1 MAEVMLSAL
10 LPVLFEKLASAASKK
25 IAIYKGINAEIKKT
39 HESLKDIQE
48 LLADASDKEIT
59 SPRVKEWLNDLQHLA
74 YDIDDVLDDLAIQA
88 MDREFNRQSDAITSK
103 VRSLIP
109 IPSCCTNFTER
120 TRLHDNLDAI
130 TTRLQDLLKKK
141 DGLGLI
147 VKGENRPKNIN
158 RRLETSVVDTSR
170 IVGRQAEKEAL
181 VKQLLSP
188 ANDPCGQNYSI
199 VPIFGM
205 GGVGKTTLAK
215 ILYNEEQVRDHF
227 QLKAWVCV
235 SDEFDIFSISK
246 VIFKSVAPEVKEE
259 FTDFNSLQVALTNHL
274 RGKRFLLVLDDV
286 WSEDYDGWEILARPF
301 HTCTTGSKIIITTR
315 KNELIKKLVYGPLNK
330 PMEILSNEDAVSL
343 VALHALGLNNFDSHI
358 SLKPCA
364 EGIVKKCGGLP
375 LALISLGRL
384 LRTRKDEV
392 EHWKEVL
399 NSEIWSLKDGGGI
412 LPALKLSYHD
422 LSAPLKQLFAY
433 CSLFPKDFLFDK
445 EELVLLWMAEGF
457 LHESTP
463 RHSTKERLGHEYFDE
478 LLSRSFFQ
486 HAPISESMFVMH
498 DLVNDLA
505 TYVAHE
511 FFVRLDN
518 EIKKNTR
525 VEMLG
530 RYRHMSFVREEYVV
544 LKKFEA
550 FKSAKKLRTFMATSV
565 GVVENWQYFY
575 ISNKVLVDLLPEL
588 PLLRVLNLSNFQ
600 ITEVPDS
607 IGTLRH
613 LRYLNLSNNTRI
625 THLPESLCNLYCLQT
640 LILFGCYA
648 LTKLP
653 NNFLKLKEL
662 RHLDLGDTKILQMP
676 LGIGELNNLQTLS
689 RIVVGGESR
698 FEIAKLKDFNNLCGK
713 VSIKGLDKVKN
724 TLDARVANFSQK
736 RISEFEVE
744 WSDESNGSRN
754 EILDYEVL
762 NELKP
767 CNDHLEQ
774 LKITSYGG
782 SKFPNWVGSS
792 SFRHL
797 KHVSISD
804 CKRCSSLPSLGQL
817 LSLKKLVIE
826 GLDGVEVVGLEL
838 FGTGDVF
845 PSLEKLSF
853 VCMHG
858 WKKWST
864 NSGIVFP
871 SLKNLFIE
879 DCPNLVEVILASL
892 PSLNDLG
899 LVNCSNL
906 VEVTLE
912 ALPSLNVLE
921 IAECNSLV
929 LKRSIQVASAITK
942 LTINN
947 IAGLS
952 DVVWRGVLEHLGVVE
967 ELCIESCNE
976 LSYLWES
983 YWESY
988 EVESKILVKLRKLK
1002 VRSCDNLVSLG
1013 EKDEVDSYNRSNFL
1027 TSLRMLKIWR
1037 CKNMVHC
1044 NFPDS
1049 IEMLEVYDC
1058 PSITTI
1064 SLSSTTTGGQK
1075 LKSFS
1080 IRGCD
1085 KLLEKEWGG
1094 ENISKMLEEV
1104 NIIGWTNLKSMIE
1117 LNYLVHLTK
1126 LTIRDCESL
1135 ESFPYNELSNLS
1147 LLKSLGII
1155 KCPNIDAC
1163 GLWPPNLCFLEIGK
1177 LKKPISQWEPQ
1188 NFPKSLVELC
1198 LWCDDEVSDDF
1209 SHLLPSSLTSLSIHE
1224 STKLESVSMELQHL
1238 TSLKELF
1245 FLGCRNLKKVSC
1257 SQQIPSLQHLYFY
1270 YCPKMMEL
1278 PEMLLPSLLSLSIWG
1293 NCTKEVKERCSS
1305 SKGGGCYWPLI
1316 SHIPHI
1322 DIDDQEEC

>member
-1 MAEVMLSAL
+1 MAEVVLSAL
-10 LPVLFEKLASAASKK
+10 LPVIFDKLASAALKK
-25 IAIYKGINAEIKKT
+25 IAIYKGIDVEIKKT
-39 HESLKDIQE
+39 QESLKDTQD
-48 LLADASDKEIT
+48 LLADASNKEIT
-59 SPRVKEWLNDLQHLA
+59 NPRVKEWLNDLQHLA
-74 YDIDDVLDDLAIQA
+74 YDIDDILDGLAIQA

-103 VRSLIP
+103 VRKLIP
-109 IPSCCTNFTER
+109 CCCTNFTER
-120 TRLHDNLDAI
+120 THLHEKLDVI
-130 TTRLQDLLKKK
+130 TTRLQELLEKKG
-141 DGLGLI
+141 GLGLI
-147 VKGENRPKNIN
+147 VKGENRPKNLN

-170 IVGRQAEKEAL
+170 IVGRQAEKEAFI
-181 VKQLLSP
+181 KQLLTP
-188 ANDPCGQNYSI
+188 EVDPCDQNYSI

-205 GGVGKTTLAK
+205 GGVGKTTLAR
-215 ILYNEEQVRDHF
+215 ILYNVQQVRDHF
-227 QLKAWVCV
+227 QLKVWVCV
-235 SDEFDIFSISK
+235 SDEFDVFAISK
-246 VIFKSVAPEVKEE
+246 VIFNSVAPEVKEE
-259 FTDFNSLQVALTNHL
+259 FKDFNSLQVALKNHL

-286 WSEDYDGWEILARPF
+286 WTEDYDAWEILAKPF

-330 PMEILSNEDAVSL
+330 PMESLSNEDALSL
-343 VALHALGLNNFDSHI
+343 VALHALGLNNFDSHL

-375 LALISLGRL
+375 LALIALGRL
-384 LRTRKDEV
+384 LRPRKDEV

-412 LPALKLSYHD
+412 LPALRLSYHE

-457 LHESTP
+457 LHESAPT
-463 RHSTKERLGHEYFDE
+463 HLTEERLGQEYFDE

-498 DLVNDLA
+498 DLLNDLA

-550 FKSAKKLRTFMATSV
+550 FKSAKNLRTFLATSV
-565 GVVENWQYFY
+565 GVVENCQPFY
-575 ISNKVLVDLLPEL
+575 LSNQVLTDLLPEL
-588 PLLRVLNLSNFQ
+588 PLLRVLNLSDFQ

-613 LRYLNLSNNTRI
+613 LRYLNLSNNTKI
-625 THLPESLCNLYCLQT
+625 TYLPESMCNLYCLQT
-640 LILFGCYA
+640 LILFGCRS

-653 NNFLKLKEL
+653 NSFLKLKEL
-662 RHLDLGDTKILQMP
+662 RHLDLRRTKILQMP
-676 LGIGELNNLQTLS
+676 LGIDELNNLQTLS

-744 WSDESNGSRN
+744 WSDESNGSGN
-754 EILDYEVL
+754 KILDYEVL

-817 LSLKKLVIE
+817 SSLKELVIE

-853 VCMHG
+853 VRMHG

-864 NSGIVFP
+864 NSRIVFP
-871 SLKNLFIE
+871 SLKKLFIE
-879 DCPNLVEVILASL
+879 DCPNLVEVTLASL

-906 VEVTLE
+906 VEVTLDV
-912 ALPSLNVLE
+912 LPSLNVLE

-942 LTINN
+942 LTISN

-952 DVVWRGVLEHLGVVE
+952 DVVWRGVLEHLGAVK
-967 ELCIESCNE
+967 ELCINSCNE
-976 LSYLWES
+976 LSYL
-983 YWESY
+983 WESY
-988 EVESKILVKLRKLK
+988 EVESKILVKLRNLE
-1002 VRSCDNLVSLG
+1002 VFSCDNLVSLG
-1013 EKDEVDSYNRSNFL
+1013 EKEEDDYYKSNFL
-1027 TSLRMLKIWR
+1027 TSLKMIKLYR

-1044 NFPDS
+1044 SFSDS
-1049 IEMLEVYDC
+1049 IEMLDVYSC
-1058 PSITTI
+1058 PSIKTI
-1064 SLSSTTTGGQK
+1064 SLLSSTTTGGQK
-1075 LKSFS
+1075 LKSLY
-1080 IRGCD
+1080 IWGCN

-1094 ENISKMLEEV
+1094 EKHKMLEDV
-1104 NIIGWTNLKSMIE
+1104 KIIGWTNLKSMIE
-1117 LNYLVHLTK
+1117 LNYLVHLTR
-1126 LTIRDCESL
+1126 LYIRDCESL
-1135 ESFPYNELSNLS
+1135 ESFPYKELSNLIS
-1147 LLKSLGII
+1147 LKSFGII
-1155 KCPNIDAC
+1155 NCPNVDAC
-1163 GLWPPNLCFLEIGK
+1163 GLWPPNLCSLSIGK

-1188 NFPKSLVELC
+1188 NFPKSLDRLELC
-1198 LWCDDEVSDDF
+1198 FEDEVSDDF
-1209 SHLLPSSLTSLSIHE
+1209 NEICHLLPSSLTSLSINE
-1224 STKLESVSMELQHL
+1224 YEKLESVSLQHL
-1238 TSLKELF
+1238 TSLQRLSFWK
-1245 FLGCRNLKKVSC
+1245 CRNLKKVSC

-1270 YCPKMMEL
+1270 YCPKMIEL
-1278 PEMLLPSLLSLSIWG
+1278 PEMLLPSLLSLRIWG
-1293 NCTKEVKERCSS
+1293 HCTKELKESCSS
-1305 SKGGGCYWPLI
+1305 SKGGGYYWPLI
-1316 SHIPHI
+1316 SHIPDI
-1322 DIDDQEEC
+1322 DINTGQYHLN